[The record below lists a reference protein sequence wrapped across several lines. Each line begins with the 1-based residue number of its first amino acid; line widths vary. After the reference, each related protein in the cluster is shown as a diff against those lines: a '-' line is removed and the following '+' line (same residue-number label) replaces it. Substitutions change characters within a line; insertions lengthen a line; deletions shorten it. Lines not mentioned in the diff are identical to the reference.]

1 MDHDPSPSV
10 PFPFY
15 PLNVQHFCVLTNGHA
30 LSIENNF
37 SLQKN
42 LFDTDFS
49 RRYSEPALLLTARVL
64 IHLET

>member
-1 MDHDPSPSV
+1 MDHGPSPSV
-10 PFPFY
+10 PFLFHPF
-15 PLNVQHFCVLTNGHA
+15 NFQHFCALTNGHA

-37 SLQKN
+37 SPQKN

-49 RRYSEPALLLTARVL
+49 KRYSEPASLLTARVL